1 MESCLFTAEAQ
12 SQAAEGARRVK
23 MKDGSCLKHRATLCG
38 SLRQLR
44 VSAVNRMKPYIQVKV
59 FLMLLL
65 LAVSTRAQ
73 SVKLEQGWQF
83 LADRA
88 GTLKLDEATRAG
100 GWRAAQVGLSWNA
113 QFADLR
119 DYMGVAWYRTSFDV
133 PELKDGRRALVRFGA
148 VDYFSEVYVNGK
160 PVGTHEGGYT
170 PFEFDVT
177 EAVRAGKNE
186 LVVRVI
192 DPPMDEKEN
201 RARFPG
207 MLYNEIP
214 HGKQNW
220 YVQTGGIWQPVTL
233 EFKPQL
239 YIKGVKVST
248 MIDGSVSV
256 SVQTNQAVSPALL
269 ATRSNPLRGVSAFA
283 GSTGSQ
289 TTLDLEVRVLDPSGK
304 AFPLTILGGGRDYI
318 TLRGKVPNPQL
329 WDGNHPNLYTVE
341 AKLLDDRFTDRFG
354 FRSFE
359 ARDGKFYLNG
369 EPYYMIAALD
379 QDFYPDTIYSSPP
392 EAYVRDMMLKAK
404 QLGLNMLRC
413 HIKVPDPIYL
423 KVADEV
429 GMLVWYEV
437 PSWNDFNHF
446 SPQAAARGE
455 KIFQEMTE
463 RDWNHPSI
471 VIQSIINEGWGA
483 DLSKEATHRA
493 WLRAAFDRAK
503 QQTAPLARLIVDN
516 SACCNNFHL
525 KTDIEDNH
533 RYNSIPDDHVA
544 FDRWVADFA
553 ARPKWNFSPH
563 GDAQPTGREP
573 LVLSEFGNWGL
584 PKLPKELPWWFER
597 GFGDR
602 PVTRPAGVFERFREF
617 QFARLFAD
625 YNALAEATQWHQ
637 FVSLKHEIEEIR
649 RHAAIQGYVITEFT
663 DINWEA
669 NGLMDMWRNPKVYAE
684 PLAEIQQPDLLILRP
699 DKKNYTSGEQI
710 SFDALLSHYSA
721 RSLNGGELIWRTV
734 AGKKLGSQQ
743 LTQQIPRASVATLA
757 RQTLTAPE
765 VQRPGLYL
773 IGFKLL
779 DKDQQVISEGGL
791 SVFVYPKS
799 GGDATPRLLNFHDP
813 KNQNPSLKRALSE
826 VDYYGVNTDSKQR
839 PGTLLVATVFDD
851 FVREHLRGGGRAV
864 ILADAK
870 DALPSNS
877 NLKITPRAGSDLD
890 GNWVTNF
897 NWARIDAAPFNQ
909 VAFTKIL
916 GFEAARVVPRHVIE
930 GVGGADYADVHAGIF
945 YGWLNNNHALAL
957 QARVGEGRAFLTTFR
972 FEEYGSDPYSTRLL
986 DAIIRYTGS
995 QDFAPRLEMK

>member
-1 MESCLFTAEAQ
+1 MNRLKRHTQITAAAVVLLFSLAF
-12 SQAAEGARRVK
+12 AAGARQ
-23 MKDGSCLKHRATLCG
+23 
-38 SLRQLR
+38 RQ
-44 VSAVNRMKPYIQVKV
+44 
-59 FLMLLL
+59 
-65 LAVSTRAQ
+65 Q
-73 SVKLEQGWQF
+73 SVRLEQGWQF

-88 GTLKLDEATRAG
+88 GTLKPDDATRAG
-100 GWRAAQVGLSWNA
+100 GWRNARVGLSWNA

-119 DYMGVAWYRTSFDV
+119 DYMGVGWYRASFDV
-133 PELKDGRRALVRFGA
+133 PSLADGRRALIRFGA

-160 PVGTHEGGYT
+160 QVGTHEGGYT

-177 EAVRAGKNE
+177 EAVRAGRNE
-186 LVVRVI
+186 LVVRVV
-192 DPPMDEKEN
+192 DPPMDEREN

-233 EFKPQL
+233 EFKPAF
-239 YIKGVKVST
+239 YIKRVRVTPEISGRVAVEVEHAGRSSHDPNPIT
-248 MIDGSVSV
+248 VTVRDTGGNVLAQTGGGGITLNAPRTF
-256 SVQTNQAVSPALL
+256 SVQVKS
-269 ATRSNPLRGVSAFA
+269 
-283 GSTGSQ
+283 
-289 TTLDLEVRVLDPSGK
+289 
-304 AFPLTILGGGRDYI
+304 
-318 TLRGKVPNPQL
+318 PQL
-329 WDGNHPNLYTVE
+329 WSPEHPTLYTVE
-341 AKLLDDRFTDRFG
+341 VSLNDGAEEDVVRERFG

-359 ARDGKFYLNG
+359 ARNGKFYLNG

-392 EAYVRDMMLKAK
+392 EAYVRDMMLKARR
-404 QLGLNMLRC
+404 LGLNMLRC
-413 HIKVPDPIYL
+413 HIKVPDPVYL

-493 WLRAAFDRAK
+493 WLRAAFERAK

-533 RYNSIPDDHVA
+533 RYNSIPDDHMA

-563 GDAQPTGREP
+563 GDAEPTGREP

-584 PKLPKELPWWFER
+584 PKLPAELPWWFER

-602 PVTRPAGVFERFREF
+602 AVTRPAGVFERFKEF
-617 QFARLFAD
+617 GFARLFPNYD
-625 YNALAEATQWHQ
+625 ALAEATQQHQ

-649 RHAAIQGYVITEFT
+649 RHASIQGYVITEFT

-669 NGLMDMWRNPKVYAE
+669 NGLMDMWRNPKVYAPE
-684 PLAEIQQPDLLILRP
+684 LAKLQQPDLVIARTA
-699 DKKNYTSGEQI
+699 KKNYTSGEKI
-710 SFDALLSHYSA
+710 TFDLLLSHYSA
-721 RSLNGGELIWRTV
+721 KEMEGARLMWAYA
-734 AGKKLGSQQ
+734 AGTDTEATGAIPLGN
-743 LTQQIPRASVATLA
+743 SVKPGNV
-757 RQTLTAPE
+757 QTL
-765 VQRPGLYL
+765 PGLSL
-773 IGFKLL
+773 VAPTVSRPERATVSIAVQTKSQGRIAENSF
-779 DKDQQVISEGGL
+779 D
-791 SVFVYPKS
+791 VFVYPKP
-799 GGDATPRLLNFHDP
+799 DDAATPRLLNFHDP
-813 KNQNPSLKRALSE
+813 KHTNPSLQRALSATG
-826 VDYYGVNTDSKQR
+826 YYGVNTDSKQR

-870 DALPSNS
+870 DALPLGS

-897 NWARIDAAPFNQ
+897 NWARTDIAPFSE
-909 VAFTKIL
+909 VAFTKLL
-916 GFEAARVVPRHVIE
+916 GFEAASAVPRHVIE

-957 QARVGEGRAFLTTFR
+957 QARVGGSVGGGRAFLTTFR

-986 DAIIRYTGS
+986 DAIIRYAGS
-995 QDFAPRLEMK
+995 ESFAPKLEMK

>member
-1 MESCLFTAEAQ
+1 
-12 SQAAEGARRVK
+12 
-23 MKDGSCLKHRATLCG
+23 MKRPEHHFKITRALA
-38 SLRQLR
+38 L
-44 VSAVNRMKPYIQVKV
+44 
-59 FLMLLL
+59 LLL
-65 LAVSTRAQ
+65 LAASTCAQ
-73 SVKLEQGWQF
+73 SLKLEDGWQF

-100 GWRAAQVGLSWNA
+100 GWRAARVGLSWNA

-133 PELKDGRRALVRFGA
+133 PKLGDGRRALVRFGA
-148 VDYFSEVYVNGK
+148 VDYFSEVYVNGRQ
-160 PVGTHEGGYT
+160 VGTHEGGYT
-170 PFEFDVT
+170 PFAFDVT
-177 EAVRAGKNE
+177 GAVRTGKNE
-186 LVVRVI
+186 LVVRVV
-192 DPPMDEKEN
+192 DPPMDERDG

-233 EFKPQL
+233 EFKQAFYIERVRVTTKDSGEFEVETAFGGSLSFANMTETVNGRSRPGQIAVVSAKGKLHIPTLKAVIRDPKGAVVFTKLFTVPSDRPQKITGKIPSPQL
-239 YIKGVKVST
+239 WST
-248 MIDGSVSV
+248 E
-256 SVQTNQAVSPALL
+256 SPALY
-269 ATRSNPLRGVSAFA
+269 T
-283 GSTGSQ
+283 
-289 TTLDLEVRVLDPSGK
+289 LEVVLDAAGEESV
-304 AFPLTILGGGRDYI
+304 R
-318 TLRGKVPNPQL
+318 
-329 WDGNHPNLYTVE
+329 E
-341 AKLLDDRFTDRFG
+341 RFG

-379 QDFYPDTIYSSPP
+379 QDFYPETIYSAPS

-404 QLGLNMLRC
+404 RLGLNMLRC
-413 HIKVPDPIYL
+413 HIKVPEPVYL

-455 KIFQEMTE
+455 KIFREMTE

-503 QQTAPLARLIVDN
+503 RQTAPLGRLVVDN
-516 SACCNNFHL
+516 SPCCNNFHL

-533 RYNSIPDDHVA
+533 RYNSIPDEHVA

-553 ARPKWNFSPH
+553 SRPKWNFSPH
-563 GDAQPTGREP
+563 GDAEPTGREP

-584 PKLPKELPWWFER
+584 PKLPPELPWWFER

-602 PVTRPAGVFERFREF
+602 AVTRPGGVFERFKEF
-617 QFARLFAD
+617 GFARLFPNYD
-625 YNALAEATQWHQ
+625 ALAEATQWHQ
-637 FVSLKHEIEEIR
+637 FLSLKHEIEEIR
-649 RHAAIQGYVITEFT
+649 RHASIQGYVITEFT

-669 NGLMDMWRNPKVYAE
+669 NGLLDIWRNPKVYAAD
-684 PLAEIQQPDLLILRP
+684 LARLQQPDLLVTRTT
-699 DKKNYTSGEQI
+699 KKNYTGGEYI
-710 SFDALLSHYSA
+710 SFETYLSHYSGRDLVGA
-721 RSLNGGELIWRTV
+721 RLSWRAEQGHAHTTLV
-734 AGKKLGSQQ
+734 LDKP
-743 LTQQIPRASVATLA
+743 IERASVTLLM
-757 RQTLTAPE
+757 RHGFDAPE
-765 VQRPGLYL
+765 VAFPRRQRILFELRDKNDQL
-773 IGFKLL
+773 IAEN
-779 DKDQQVISEGGL
+779 SAE
-791 SVFVYPKS
+791 VFIYPKR
-799 GGDATPRLLNFHDP
+799 GGDARPYLLNFYDP
-813 KNQNPSLKRALSE
+813 KNSQPALKSALSAG
-826 VDYYGVNTDSKQR
+826 DHYGVNVDGKQR
-839 PGTLLVATVFDD
+839 PGTMLVATVLDD

-870 DALPSNS
+870 DALPPDA

-897 NWARIDAAPFNQ
+897 NWVRTDAQPFRE

-930 GVGGADYADVHAGIF
+930 GVGGADYADVYAGIF
-945 YGWLNNNHALAL
+945 YGWLNNNRALA
-957 QARVGEGRAFLTTFR
+957 VGLRAGDGRALLTTFR
-972 FEEYGSDPYSTRLL
+972 FEEYGRDPYSTRLL
-986 DAIIRYTGS
+986 DAIIGYAGG
-995 QDFAPRLEMK
+995 QEFAPKLEMK

>member
-1 MESCLFTAEAQ
+1 
-12 SQAAEGARRVK
+12 
-23 MKDGSCLKHRATLCG
+23 MKDSSCLKHHATLCG
-38 SLRQLR
+38 SLRQLC
-44 VSAVNRMKPYIQVKV
+44 VSAVNRLTPYIQVKA
-59 FLMLLL
+59 LLILLL
-65 LAVSTRAQ
+65 LAVSTSAQ

-88 GTLKLDEATRAG
+88 GTLKPDDATRAG
-100 GWRAAQVGLSWNA
+100 GWRDARVGLSWNA

-119 DYMGVAWYRTSFDV
+119 DYMGVGWYRTSFDV
-133 PELKDGRRALVRFGA
+133 PSLTDGRRALVRFGA

-160 PVGTHEGGYT
+160 FVGTHEGGYT
-170 PFEFDVT
+170 PFVFDVT
-177 EAVRAGKNE
+177 EAVRAGRNE
-186 LVVRVI
+186 LVVRVV
-192 DPPMDEKEN
+192 DPPMDEREN

-233 EFKPQL
+233 EFKPAF
-239 YIKGVKVST
+239 YIKRVRVTPDISGRVAVEVEHAGHSSHDPNPLT
-248 MIDGSVSV
+248 VTVRDMGGSVVAQTGGGSITLDAPRTF
-256 SVQTNQAVSPALL
+256 SVQVKS
-269 ATRSNPLRGVSAFA
+269 
-283 GSTGSQ
+283 
-289 TTLDLEVRVLDPSGK
+289 
-304 AFPLTILGGGRDYI
+304 
-318 TLRGKVPNPQL
+318 PQL
-329 WDGNHPNLYTVE
+329 WSPQQPTLYTVE
-341 AKLLDDRFTDRFG
+341 VSLNDGAEEDVVRERFG

-404 QLGLNMLRC
+404 RLGLNMLRC
-413 HIKVPDPIYL
+413 HIKVPDPVYL

-455 KIFQEMTE
+455 KIFQEMTA

-533 RYNSIPDDHVA
+533 RYNSIPDDHTA

-563 GDAQPTGREP
+563 GDAEPTGREP

-584 PKLPKELPWWFER
+584 PKLPAGLPWWFER

-602 PVTRPAGVFERFREF
+602 PVTRPAGVLERFKEF
-617 QFARLFAD
+617 GFARLFAD
-625 YNALAEATQWHQ
+625 YNALAEATQRHQ

-649 RHAAIQGYVITEFT
+649 RHASIQGYVITEFT

-669 NGLMDMWRNPKVYAE
+669 NGLMDMWRNPKVYAPE
-684 PLAEIQQPDLLILRP
+684 LARLQQPDLVVARTE
-699 DKKNYTSGEQI
+699 KKNYASGETVK
-710 SFDALLSHYSA
+710 FDLLLSHYSPRDFEGA
-721 RSLNGGELIWRTV
+721 QLVWRTET
-734 AGKKLGSQQ
+734 GRELSRQTIDKR
-743 LTQQIPRASVATLA
+743 IPRASVMPLA
-757 RQTLTAPE
+757 RHSFPAPE
-765 VQRPGLYL
+765 VERPRRERITVEVRGKDNQL
-773 IGFKLL
+773 IAENSA
-779 DKDQQVISEGGL
+779 D
-791 SVFVYPKS
+791 VFVYPKPGS
-799 GGDATPRLLNFHDP
+799 DAAPRLLNFHDP
-813 KNQNPSLKRALSE
+813 KHANPSLQRALSATG
-826 VDYYGVNTDSKQR
+826 YYGVNTDSKQR

-870 DALPSNS
+870 DALPPNS

-897 NWARIDAAPFNQ
+897 NWARTDVAPFGE

-916 GFEAARVVPRHVIE
+916 GFEAARVTPRHVIE

-957 QARVGEGRAFLTTFR
+957 QARFAGSGGGGRAFLTTFR
-972 FEEYGSDPYSTRLL
+972 FEEYGRDPYSTRLL
-986 DAIIRYTGS
+986 DAIIRYAGS
-995 QDFAPRLEMK
+995 ESFAPKLEMK